1 MAGWKVRESV
11 FFFALM
17 SGVERACVFL
27 RPINARASAHRQA
40 SASTGLGR
48 IARMLAS
55 FQAICKALLSLYA
68 FACRASVPEAGS
80 LSLSDAAAGAKPAAW
95 YAVFLFRLRLVPG
108 GIGVISGHGLVHF
121 CGVGAAGLFCNY
133 FRLVANERHHAR
145 GAVLRRIGHE

>member
-95 YAVFLFRLRLVPG
+95 YAVLLFRLRLVPG
-108 GIGVISGHGLVHF
+108 GIGVISGHGLCNF
-121 CGVGAAGLFCNY
+121 GGVGARVPFVKRFGLFVNQKQ
-133 FRLVANERHHAR
+133 
-145 GAVLRRIGHE
+145 

>member
-1 MAGWKVRESV
+1 MPACKLRESV
-11 FFFALM
+11 CFFALM

-80 LSLSDAAAGAKPAAW
+80 LSLSDAAAGAKTAAW

-108 GIGVISGHGLVHF
+108 GIGGISGHGFFHF
-121 CGVGAAGLFCNY
+121 CGGGGEGLFFNN
-133 FRLVANERHHAR
+133 FRL
-145 GAVLRRIGHE
+145 LGH

>member
-1 MAGWKVRESV
+1 MPACKLRESV
-11 FFFALM
+11 CFFALM

-80 LSLSDAAAGAKPAAW
+80 LSLSDSAAGAQTAAL
-95 YAVFLFRLRLVPG
+95 YAVFFFPLRPVPG
-108 GIGVISGHGLVHF
+108 RIVVISGHGLVHF

-133 FRLVANERHHAR
+133 FR
-145 GAVLRRIGHE
+145 